1 MMKGAE
7 DCPGEDCSGICSP
20 FEMPPCPSSSCRCI
34 PVVLVGGNCVD
45 PSSPTITKMV
55 EENSNLCQSHSD
67 CTRKGSGSFC
77 ARYPN
82 PDIEYGWCFSSS
94 SRAQEVFFKI
104 SSNTQFI
111 KDLKMR
117 PGTCR
122 SSFY

>member
-1 MMKGAE
+1 MFPVMKGA
-7 DCPGEDCSGICSP
+7 EDCSGICSP
-20 FEMPPCPSSSCRCI
+20 FQMPPCPSSNCRCI

-55 EENSNLCQSHSD
+55 EEHANLCQSHAD
-67 CTRKGSGSFC
+67 CTKKGSGSFC

-104 SSNTQFI
+104 SSNPRFV
-111 KDLKMR
+111 KGLDMK
-117 PGTCR
+117 PGTCQ
-122 SSFY
+122 SLFY